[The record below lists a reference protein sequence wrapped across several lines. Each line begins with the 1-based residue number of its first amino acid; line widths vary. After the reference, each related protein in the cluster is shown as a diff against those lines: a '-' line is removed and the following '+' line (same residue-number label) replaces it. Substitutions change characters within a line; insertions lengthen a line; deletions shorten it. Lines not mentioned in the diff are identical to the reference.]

1 MKDLSNGDLTIR
13 SKAPLRISFGGGGT
27 DIPPY
32 THERGGVVLNT
43 TINKYAFCSLKS
55 SGTNDISVTSLDY
68 DIVAKYQTD
77 MDLVYNGELDLVK
90 AAIKRLRSQ
99 KAVSGDRSV
108 DDLRLFLHSDAP
120 PGSGLGSSSTMT
132 VALTGAI
139 THWLGL
145 PLTHY
150 EIADLA
156 YKIEREDLK
165 IEGGYQD
172 QYAASF
178 GGFNFIE
185 FRGDNIIVN
194 PLKIKRSTLN
204 EFEYNLILCYTG
216 HTRLSANII
225 KDQVGGFVNKKSAV
239 VEALDETKKL
249 AISMKEALLRGELT
263 EFGELLHE
271 AWMHKKNFSDKI
283 TNPTINKMYEDA
295 RKAGA
300 LGGKL
305 LGAGGGGYLI
315 FYCDFEKIDK
325 VAKALEDL
333 NGELVDFSFET
344 RGLQT
349 WETRNSK

>member
-1 MKDLSNGDLTIR
+1 MDGLAVDGITVR

-32 THERGGVVLNT
+32 THERGGAVLNT
-43 TINKYAFCSLKS
+43 TINKYAYCSLKS
-55 SGTNDISVTSLDY
+55 SVSEEIAVTSLDY
-68 DIVAKYQTD
+68 DIVAKYRTD

-90 AAIKRLRSQ
+90 AAIKRLRAHTGTPFKRTLGKLQ
-99 KAVSGDRSV
+99 
-108 DDLRLFLHSDAP
+108 LFLHSDAP

-132 VALTGAI
+132 VALTGAM

-145 PLTHY
+145 PVTTYDLA
-150 EIADLA
+150 ELA

-185 FRGDNIIVN
+185 FKGDTIVVN
-194 PLKIKRSTLN
+194 PLKIKRSILN

-216 HTRLSANII
+216 STRLSANII
-225 KDQVGGFVNKKSAV
+225 KDQVGGFVNKKTSV
-239 VEALDETKKL
+239 VEALDQSKSL
-249 AISMKEALLRGELT
+249 AISMKEALLKGELT
-263 EFGELLHE
+263 EFGELLHQ
-271 AWMHKKNFSDKI
+271 AWMHKKNFSNKI
-283 TNPTINKMYEDA
+283 TNPSINKMYEEA

-315 FYCDFEKIDK
+315 FYCDFEKLDK
-325 VAKALEDL
+325 VAQKLEEL
-333 NGELVDFSFET
+333 NGEIVDFSFET
-344 RGLQT
+344 EGLQV
-349 WETRNSK
+349 WETRNTK